1 MASHCS
7 SAPLF
12 LLLLLGCCGFFRRTD
27 QSKIANVVA
36 LLDVGFEIREG
47 ERGVLVGNERRR
59 GYRRIALQG
68 AVPGPS
74 PPPAPPKGGAG
85 AGVGGGG
92 GGGSILVFFGGGRG
106 PRHSRA

>member
-7 SAPLF
+7 SAPLL

-36 LLDVGFEIREG
+36 LLDVGFEAREG

-59 GYRRIALQG
+59 GFWRIALHGPSHGHDRHPVLPKEG
-68 AVPGPS
+68 AV
-74 PPPAPPKGGAG
+74 AG
-85 AGVGGGG
+85 LVRGEAV
-92 GGGSILVFFGGGRG
+92 GSILVDLAGGRG
-106 PRHSRA
+106 P